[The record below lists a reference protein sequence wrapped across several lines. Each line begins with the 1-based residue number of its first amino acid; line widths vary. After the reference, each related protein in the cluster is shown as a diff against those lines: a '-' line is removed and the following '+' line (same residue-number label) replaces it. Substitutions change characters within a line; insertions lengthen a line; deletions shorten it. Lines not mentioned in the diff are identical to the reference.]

1 MRDLAKYAAACALVL
16 SLGLIGAPQ
25 AFAKAH
31 DQGVADG
38 DRNPGESQAGG
49 AGVGGKGGISG
60 NVNDG
65 QRGDGASAAG
75 SDNSGDKG
83 VGEGGADPDNGK

>member
-1 MRDLAKYAAACALVL
+1 MKDFVKYAAACALAF
-16 SLGLIGAPQ
+16 SLGLIGPSQ

-38 DRNPGESQAGG
+38 ERNPGTSQAGG

-65 QRGDGASAAG
+65 LRGGDASASG
-75 SDNSGDKG
+75 SENSGDKG
-83 VGEGGADPDNGK
+83 LGKGGADPENGK